1 MFQGFVEIFLNVYT
15 VYTAHI
21 YIYIYFF
28 FPPVVGFFLKVYISR
43 GLLVY
48 IYNIYLGIWLNYTV
62 FSNLERL
69 GVLSPDITVS
79 FRLDDVKLQGGLPT
93 TGEI

>member
-1 MFQGFVEIFLNVYT
+1 MYILYIL
-15 VYTAHI
+15 HI

-28 FPPVVGFFLKVYISR
+28 FSSSCWIFLKSIHFQGFVGI
-43 GLLVY
+43 Y

-69 GVLSPDITVS
+69 GVLSPNITVS